1 MKTNSEYKNMAL
13 QSLEGNWAKAAVA
26 MLIAVVVMGGIGFGL
41 GLSFDSTIVEAA
53 PSLINIL
60 LLPLSWGLIVYFL
73 RLIRRED
80 IAYSRLFDGFR
91 QYGRILWAELL
102 KNIYILLWTMLLIIP
117 GIIKTYSYAMSE
129 FILHDNPE
137 MNGEQAIC
145 ESMRMM
151 QGHKMQ
157 LFLLDLSLIGWLLL
171 SYLTAGI
178 GFLFLYP
185 YYNSAHAHFYE
196 ELKEQQY

>member
-13 QSLEGNWAKAAVA
+13 QSLEGNWAKAALA
-26 MLIAVVVMGGIGFGL
+26 SLITFIVMGGISFGL
-41 GLSFDSTIVEAA
+41 GLSFDSTIGEAA
-53 PSLINIL
+53 PSLISIL

-80 IAYSRLFDGFR
+80 IAYSRLFDGFH

-102 KNIYILLWTMLLIIP
+102 KSIYTLLWTMLLIIP

-137 MNGEQAIC
+137 LNGEQAIC

-157 LFLLDLSLIGWLLL
+157 LFLLDLSLIGWVLL